1 MKAMATK
8 EEKVNR
14 EKTQEGR
21 GILSRFFHD
30 AYGVAFHP
38 GAFFEGIERKSG
50 YVNGLIFLVSCGIL
64 YSILRTPFVMQ
75 DRLTFALI
83 DFVNAF
89 FMPFLFAFLLY
100 LASFPLCK
108 RAFTYQALFGITA
121 YANVT
126 ILAAWIPGMSWLTGL
141 WKFYL
146 IGLGMVKVGR
156 ISNLRS
162 FGMLMAT
169 AITLLGLIGL
179 LQSILRS

>member
-1 MKAMATK
+1 MNGGKA
-8 EEKVNR
+8 
-14 EKTQEGR
+14 QEGR
-21 GILSRFFHD
+21 GVLSRFFYD
-30 AYGVAFHP
+30 AYRVAFHP
-38 GAFFEGIERKSG
+38 GTFFEGIGRKLG
-50 YVNGLIFLVSCGIL
+50 YVDGLIFLVSCGII

-75 DRLTFALI
+75 NRLTFALI
-83 DFVNAF
+83 DFLNAF
-89 FMPFLFAFLLY
+89 FMPFLFASILY
-100 LASFPLCK
+100 LASLPLCK
-108 RAFTYQALFGITA
+108 RVFTYQALFGITA

-126 ILAAWIPGMSWLTGL
+126 ILVAWIPGMSWLTGL

-169 AITLLGLIGL
+169 AITLLGMIGL